1 MLVTD
6 YGKAE
11 RPAVLHRAWQA
22 LHAFVR
28 THGRN
33 PRPRHQVGG
42 DGGGSRG
49 VTGEGGVRSVGLRI
63 GVPTA
68 PPPSAEPGVG
78 RRGRR

>member
-42 DGGGSRG
+42 DGGRWGGWGGKGGGGQWGAMGGWGVMGGS
-49 VTGEGGVRSVGLRI
+49 GG
-63 GVPTA
+63 
-68 PPPSAEPGVG
+68 
-78 RRGRR
+78 